1 MQSLL
6 LIQSRGTLTVREDSS

>member
-6 LIQSRGTLTVREDSS
+6 LIQSRGTPTVREDSS